1 MAGTVA
7 PPDTGVGVLVG
18 VGVVLD
24 VFVGVGEVVAVEFLP
39 TAYIFLKAILEY
51 PKKYGQRLRAD
62 VERWGNWIVE
72 RLREDVGEE
81 SILVDFCS
89 GKRALTAVF
98 TLLNLRSIVKAVAV
112 DVEEPHP
119 YLKNY
124 RDLHYVRKSLFS
136 KDIVDALKKHLDDKP
151 VYGVG
156 IHCCGELSIKAIDLA
171 AELNIGKLY
180 LMPCCLPRKR
190 IEGMET
196 YRDWVEYLAR
206 YGEGK
211 GFTAES
217 IEEIKWLLT
226 DKNILITLASKPRVP
241 Q

>member
-1 MAGTVA
+1 M
-7 PPDTGVGVLVG
+7 
-18 VGVVLD
+18 
-24 VFVGVGEVVAVEFLP
+24 VFSVDYLLKSIKYLLTRRSLADMLP
-39 TAYIFLKAILEY
+39 IIQDMKDPLKEILETMSVY
-51 PKKYGQRLRAD
+51 
-62 VERWGNWIVE
+62 W